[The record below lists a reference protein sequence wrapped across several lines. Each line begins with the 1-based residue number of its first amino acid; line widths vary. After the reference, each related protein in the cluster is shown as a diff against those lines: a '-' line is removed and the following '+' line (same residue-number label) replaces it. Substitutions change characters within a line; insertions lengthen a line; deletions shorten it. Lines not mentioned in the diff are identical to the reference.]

1 MGLKIVILG
10 FTLALCVVALA
21 LPQPFLIAGALLAV
35 IGTVLLML
43 DK

>member
-1 MGLKIVILG
+1 MGMKIVVLG
-10 FTLALCVVALA
+10 FTIALCTVALA
-21 LPQPFLIAGALLAV
+21 LPAPFLIVGAILAV

>member
-10 FTLALCVVALA
+10 FTIALCTVALA
-21 LPQPFLIAGALLAV
+21 LPAPFLIVGALLAV
-35 IGTVLLML
+35 IGTVMLFL